1 MPEKPAMRMI
11 DRRRT
16 ADIACAPYAGSGKL
30 TDYRK
35 DGSWMMNQIEKGY
48 DKCDRGIKVDETDP
62 QHKRFAAMAARLA
75 SEQISVSKSA
85 SDAGDGAV
93 ELKWMVGGD
102 LDGCSLDELCIVG
115 ELVKTRSCSDLEA
128 ICISIEKC
136 EIFDWPV
143 SVSFSSPIGV
153 YVKAVVKGCPDGKL
167 DELGFER
174 KGE

>member
-1 MPEKPAMRMI
+1 MRMT
-11 DRRRT
+11 DKRRT

-93 ELKWMVGGD
+93 ELKWTVGGD

-115 ELVKTRSCSDLEA
+115 ELVKTRSRSDLEA
-128 ICISIEKC
+128 ICMPIGKSGGEC
-136 EIFDWPV
+136 EIVEGPA
-143 SVSFSSPIGV
+143 SVSFSDPVGV
-153 YVKAVVKGCPDGKL
+153 YVKAVVKGCPDGNL
-167 DELGFER
+167 DELGFEK